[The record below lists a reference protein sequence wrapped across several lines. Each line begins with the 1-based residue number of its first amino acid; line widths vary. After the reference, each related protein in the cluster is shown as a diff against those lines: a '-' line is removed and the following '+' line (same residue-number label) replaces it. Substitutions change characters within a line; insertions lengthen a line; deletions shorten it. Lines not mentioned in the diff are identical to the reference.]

1 MASMYCFAAK
11 IAFVF
16 RAGMPQAKGVYD
28 YSGNWLTSKF
38 APSLDYILYV
48 KN

>member
-11 IAFVF
+11 IAVLF
-16 RAGMPQAKGVYD
+16 RAGMPQAKVVCD
-28 YSGNWLTSKF
+28 YSGNWLKSKF
-38 APSLDYILYV
+38 APSLDYTLRV